1 MSLKML
7 LFAKEDSPLH
17 HWTISCI
24 SLFGTYTEEPYRF
37 SEAYSPLSLMLCS
50 QDSVDVPR
58 TFKAWSNVAF
68 CSYRNPEKKWLLGIV
83 KEKKGFNFTFF
94 NPSYLSTPTVT
105 FMTPSYDRTSR
116 MTLHSVRT
124 LTQLNLIQDKA
135 FVGGVWK
142 SSASGKTFNVI
153 NPSSGTILGAV
164 PDMDESDTKA
174 AIEAA
179 HKAFLTWSKT
189 TGKERSSILRNW
201 FNLLVKNE
209 NEIARIVSSE
219 SGKAF
224 KEAIGEVAYGNSFI
238 EWFSEEARRIHG
250 EVISSP
256 VKNKE
261 MVLIHQPIGVAALI
275 TPWNFPLAM
284 ITRKAGA
291 ALAAGC
297 TCVVKPAEDTPL
309 TALAIANLAAEA
321 GIPPGVFNVITS
333 DRQHAPSVGKQL
345 CEHPLVAG
353 ISFTGS
359 TNVGKLLYKQ
369 CSKGLKRLGLELGGN
384 APFVVFKSANIEQAV
399 QGAIASKFR
408 NAGQT
413 CVSAN
418 RFLIQE
424 DIFDEFVNKL
434 EDKMKAI
441 VIGDP
446 FDEKVNI
453 GPLINLTQ
461 AKKVKALVDDA
472 LAKGAKLRLGGKPAL
487 SCGERFFEPTLL
499 VDITSSMDCFS
510 EEIFGPVST
519 CFKFKSEEEAIAI
532 ANNTKSGL
540 AGYFYT
546 NEITQAW
553 RVAKALE
560 VGMVGI
566 NEGVISSAE
575 APFGGIKESGFGR
588 EGSHHGIEEF
598 SYVKYLCF
606 GLA

>member
-1 MSLKML
+1 ML
-7 LFAKEDSPLH
+7 
-17 HWTISCI
+17 
-24 SLFGTYTEEPYRF
+24 
-37 SEAYSPLSLMLCS
+37 
-50 QDSVDVPR
+50 
-58 TFKAWSNVAF
+58 
-68 CSYRNPEKKWLLGIV
+68 
-83 KEKKGFNFTFF
+83 
-94 NPSYLSTPTVT
+94 
-105 FMTPSYDRTSR
+105 
-116 MTLHSVRT
+116 
-124 LTQLNLIQDKA
+124 
-135 FVGGVWK
+135 
-142 SSASGKTFNVI
+142 
-153 NPSSGTILGAV
+153 
-164 PDMDESDTKA
+164 
-174 AIEAA
+174 
-179 HKAFLTWSKT
+179 
-189 TGKERSSILRNW
+189 
-201 FNLLVKNE
+201 
-209 NEIARIVSSE
+209 
-219 SGKAF
+219 
-224 KEAIGEVAYGNSFI
+224 
-238 EWFSEEARRIHG
+238 G

-261 MVLIHQPIGVAALI
+261 MVIIHQPIGVAALI
-275 TPWNFPLAM
+275 TPELKPKYFKVFPRNNCLSPSSASSMPVKHLKDLCFSWGWGGSFKMLEAYGHPKPVRKVSRRHWNFPLAM

-333 DRQHAPSVGKQL
+333 DRQHASSVGKQL

-424 DIFDEFVNKL
+424 DVFDEFVNKL

-461 AKKVKALVDDA
+461 AKKVKELVDDA

-499 VDITSSMDCFS
+499 VDITSSMDCFR

-598 SYVKYLCF
+598 SYFWHGTVSTF
-606 GLA
+606 